1 MTLICVGTNAQG
13 FLEHSFENEDYN
25 MFKIDV
31 FKGSHSVLSSDTL
44 STVFMLEVWG
54 VCELSKNKK
63 MHLAKQNR
71 CGRMKKR
78 C

>member
-1 MTLICVGTNAQG
+1 
-13 FLEHSFENEDYN
+13 

-31 FKGSHSVLSSDTL
+31 FKGSHSVPSSDTL

-63 MHLAKQNR
+63 IHLAKQNR
-71 CGRMKKR
+71 RGRMKKVLKAYASGFIEVELR
-78 C
+78 

>member
-1 MTLICVGTNAQG
+1 
-13 FLEHSFENEDYN
+13 

-31 FKGSHSVLSSDTL
+31 FEGSHSVPSSDTL

-63 MHLAKQNR
+63 MHPAKQNR
-71 CGRMKKR
+71 RGRMKKVLKAYASGFIEVELR
-78 C
+78 

>member
-1 MTLICVGTNAQG
+1 
-13 FLEHSFENEDYN
+13 

-31 FKGSHSVLSSDTL
+31 FKGRHSVLSSDTL

-63 MHLAKQNR
+63 MHLAKRNR
-71 CGRMKKR
+71 CGRMKKVLKAYASGFIEVELR
-78 C
+78 